1 MPLTPL
7 APPASG
13 PPSDPVAIARG
24 LIAAAVADGAVMPDT
39 AALDVAAA
47 WDALDEP
54 NRVPDVVHAEV
65 GPDVGVHELL
75 LRARIVL
82 REAIPAVPGGRRALA
97 LAFAIRH
104 LDAALARLDG
114 WTEGRSD
121 R

>member
-1 MPLTPL
+1 MPITPL
-7 APPASG
+7 APPTAGRS
-13 PPSDPVAIARG
+13 SDPVAIARG
-24 LIAAAVADGAVMPDT
+24 LMAAAVAEGAVMPDA

-54 NRVPDVVHAEV
+54 NRVPDVVPAEV
-65 GPDVGVHELL
+65 GPDVGLPELL

-82 REAIPAVPGGRRALA
+82 RRAIPDVPGGRRALA

-114 WTEGRSD
+114 WTDGGRD

>member
-1 MPLTPL
+1 MPITPL
-7 APPASG
+7 APPTSG
-13 PPSDPVAIARG
+13 RPSDPVAIARG
-24 LIAAAVADGAVMPDT
+24 LIAAAVAEGGAMPDT
-39 AALDVAAA
+39 AALDLAAA

-65 GPDVGVHELL
+65 EPDVALPELL

-82 REAIPAVPGGRRALA
+82 RQAIPDVPGGRRALA

-114 WTEGRSD
+114 WTDSGRD